1 MSVKVIIPLK
11 TAKQIQKINP
21 ADQKKISRKL
31 HQLKEEPLLGKPLKG
46 ELAGYFS
53 LKAWPL
59 RIIYT
64 FDQTKQ
70 VIKIMAI
77 GYRGD
82 IYKNLKQIKL

>member
-31 HQLKEEPLLGKPLKG
+31 HQLADNPHLGKPLQG
-46 ELAGYFS
+46 ELVGYFS
-53 LKAWPL
+53 LRVWPL

-70 VIKIMAI
+70 IINIMAI

-82 IYKNLKQIKL
+82 IYKNLK